1 MKRLIFKL
9 KKEEGTITELSVL
22 NYQEMLIE
30 YQFQEVNKR
39 ILNYVIQFKV
49 NDFNITFEE
58 IKYKDELIINHIF
71 KLKQLFHF
79 LEINMV
85 GIKVNFKSQT

>member
-9 KKEEGTITELSVL
+9 KKEEGIITELSVL

-58 IKYKDELIINHIF
+58 IEYKDELIINHIF
-71 KLKQLFHF
+71 NLKQLFYF

>member
-9 KKEEGTITELSVL
+9 KKEEGIITELSVL

-58 IKYKDELIINHIF
+58 IEYKDELIINHIF
-71 KLKQLFHF
+71 KLKQLFYF